1 MRAIGKVV
9 LWELLVAVEVDADP
23 VRQLVRVAGLVL
35 PPSDALHSRRFGA
48 RPRPKAPP
56 VLVQARI
63 SEAEAGDRVPHA
75 DIIVARAVQ
84 RDATAQTEEVE
95 RLAEVVHRLAAGH
108 ARRGRLDLPRVEL
121 WE

>member
-1 MRAIGKVV
+1 VV
-9 LWELLVAVEVDADP
+9 LWQLLVAVEVDADP
-23 VRQLVRVAGLVL
+23 VRQLVRVASLVL

-56 VLVQARI
+56 VLVQFRI
-63 SEAEAGDRVPHA
+63 REAEACDRVPHA
-75 DIIVARAVQ
+75 DVIVARAVQ
-84 RDATAQTEEVE
+84 RDAAAKAEEVK

-108 ARRGRLDLPRVEL
+108 ALVGRLDLPRVEL